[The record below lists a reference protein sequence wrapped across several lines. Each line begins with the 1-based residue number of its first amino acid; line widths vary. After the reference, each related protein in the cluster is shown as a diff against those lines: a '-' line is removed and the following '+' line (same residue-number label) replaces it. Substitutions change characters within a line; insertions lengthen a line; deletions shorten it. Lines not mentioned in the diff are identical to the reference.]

1 MFKIPTWDNPMAN
14 SEYQVTDLAGMFVAG
29 VRVPDNGI
37 LSLSHDQA
45 NYPLILGQIVLV
57 GSPAA
62 AIPSPAYLRTDL
74 IGAKRSG
81 IERAISVDTI
91 LNASAFARAGLLI
104 AAVGTSFEDGAS
116 RDTPPP
122 ATNPTRAFFN
132 DGWLS
137 WLRILTNQRVNL
149 PAEYVLGASGTSWNT
164 PDTGIT
170 AQVDAV
176 CRLYPKPT
184 YCIVGGVPN
193 DIGARSFADI
203 RTDWTAGI
211 EKLIANGI
219 TPVTVT
225 TLPRGSASLSAAQ
238 LGVLLQMNRHIVD
251 YSRLRGID
259 VIDAWRLMADQASTS
274 SNALAGMIKT
284 SDNLHPSTIGAF
296 QWGKAAAAVFNRI
309 LSDRWDHFL
318 AAADIFN
325 ATTNKTGNLLFSGS
339 ANYGLMAGTG
349 GSQTASTGLTHSGSL
364 AAGVTA
370 VRSGSSTCAWTHA
383 KENPR
388 TDAGRSSGERQ
399 VETIAAN
406 SGGGGDEVY
415 NLRFSPAFANFAPGD
430 VVEAMCS
437 IEAHQAPAR
446 ATALELY
453 LLETRPGAN
462 TSYTAIEG
470 ALQSSLSGFLPAET
484 WSGVLRAPPIRIED
498 DATAVAL
505 NIRARLDASAA
516 AASIGFKVGDVSL
529 RKIIS

>member
-1 MFKIPTWDNPMAN
+1 MTISD
-14 SEYQVTDLAGMFVAG
+14 YQVTDLAGPFVAG
-29 VRVPDNGI
+29 IRVPGDGVLR
-37 LSLSHDQA
+37 LSAEQA
-45 NYPLILGQIVLV
+45 SYPLALGQIVLV

-62 AIPSPAYLRTDL
+62 AVASPAYLRSDL
-74 IGAKRSG
+74 LSIRRNGLPRDVSL
-81 IERAISVDTI
+81 DTV
-91 LNASAFARAGLLI
+91 LNASIFAGAGLLV

-116 RDTPPP
+116 RDSPPP
-122 ATNPTRAFFN
+122 AANPTRAFFN

-137 WLRILTNQRVNL
+137 WLRILSGQRVNL

-176 CRLYPKPT
+176 CRLYPKPS

-193 DIGARSFADI
+193 DIGSRSFADI

-219 TPVTVT
+219 KPVTVT

-251 YSRLRGID
+251 YSRLRGLD

-309 LSDRWDHFL
+309 LNDRWDHFL
-318 AAADIFN
+318 AAADIYSG
-325 ATTNKTGNLLFSGS
+325 TTNKTGNLLFSGS
-339 ANYGLMAGTG
+339 ANYGLMAGSG

-364 AAGVTA
+364 ATGVTA
-370 VRSGSSTCAWTHA
+370 VRSGTSTCTWTHA

-406 SGGGGDEVY
+406 AGGGADEVY
-415 NLRFSPAFANFAPGD
+415 NLRFSPAFVNFSPGD

-437 IEAHQAPAR
+437 IEVHQAPSR
-446 ATALELY
+446 TTALELY
-453 LLETRPGAN
+453 LLETRPTN
-462 TSYTAIEG
+462 SYTAIDG

-484 WSGVLRAPPIRIED
+484 WSGVLRAPPIRIEE
-498 DATAVAL
+498 DATAIAL

-516 AASIGFKVGDVSL
+516 AAGIGFKVGDVAL
-529 RKIIS
+529 RKLAA